1 MKYAQS
7 GWWNTSALTLASGS
21 IIMPSV
27 SCTPISSG
35 LQQLPD
41 ALLVVQVR
49 AGRIAEAVALAAI
62 AGREALLHGHGRR
75 IGEAP
80 ILADAAVQPL
90 GAAFGGLDGQRL
102 DRVRLEE
109 LARLLSPLRT
119 CSRMPSPAV
128 TTNSAMWSRCRSS
141 GSRM

>member
-41 ALLVVQVR
+41 PLLIVQIR
-49 AGRIAEAVALAAI
+49 TRRIAEAVALAAI
-62 AGREALLHGHGRR
+62 LRREPLVHRHRRR

-80 ILADAAVQPL
+80 VLADAAMQPL
-90 GAAFGGLDGQRL
+90 GRAFRRLDRQRL
-102 DRVRLEE
+102 DRVRLEK
-109 LARLLSPLRT
+109 LARLLPLLRLARGCT
-119 CSRMPSPAV
+119 SPAV
-128 TTNSAMWSRCRSS
+128 TTNSAR
-141 GSRM
+141 